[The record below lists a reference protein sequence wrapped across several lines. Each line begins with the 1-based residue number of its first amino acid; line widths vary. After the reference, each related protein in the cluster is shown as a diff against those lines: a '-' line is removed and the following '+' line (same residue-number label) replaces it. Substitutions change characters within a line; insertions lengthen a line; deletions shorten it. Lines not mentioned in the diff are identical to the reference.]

1 MKKQELAFTLSI
13 VILKEGTRFIA
24 YAPALD
30 LSTGGTTVKIAKK
43 RIVEAATL
51 FFEEIDRK
59 GTTEE
64 VLSELGW
71 QKAKRQWR
79 PPLLVSRESQSLR
92 VPLRL

>member
-1 MKKQELAFTLSI
+1 MKGQESAFTLSI

-30 LSTGGTTVKIAKK
+30 LSTAGKTGKIAKE
-43 RIVEAATL
+43 RIIEAATL

-71 QKAKRQWR
+71 QKGKKEWR

-92 VPLRL
+92 VPFRL